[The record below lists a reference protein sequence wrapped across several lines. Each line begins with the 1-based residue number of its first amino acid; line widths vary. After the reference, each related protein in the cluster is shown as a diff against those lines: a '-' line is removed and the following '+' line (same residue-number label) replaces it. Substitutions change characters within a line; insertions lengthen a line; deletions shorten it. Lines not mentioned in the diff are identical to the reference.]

1 MQSCLFKHLVDAEQH
16 WYSIWGLWFL
26 SSCLVF
32 GFYRPVNQKEIL
44 SDTFLTLSLFKRYWK
59 LQEEL
64 RRCKR
69 LTKDN
74 RSGDN
79 RKICGQKGGREEEEQ
94 HNNEKE
100 TNLAQRKEGGKGEGG
115 ERSVVLVLLSSLW
128 SPLTPLIT
136 MTEGGQEREKV
147 SREEGE
153 NLG

>member
-1 MQSCLFKHLVDAEQH
+1 MQTTD
-16 WYSIWGLWFL
+16 
-26 SSCLVF
+26 
-32 GFYRPVNQKEIL
+32 
-44 SDTFLTLSLFKRYWK
+44 
-59 LQEEL
+59 
-64 RRCKR
+64 
-69 LTKDN
+69 KDN

-79 RKICGQKGGREEEEQ
+79 RKICRQKRGREEEEQ

-100 TNLAQRKEGGKGEGG
+100 TNLAQRKEGGKGEEG

-153 NLG
+153 NSG